1 MALDNFELWQR
12 HNFSRNKCSK
22 VSAPPLLFTNEHFV
36 MQTLKRT
43 FGFRTGFL
51 CFLWVQRGPWRSLGS
66 LLKISDHHFY
76 FCFFFIIGVAHF
88 QWKKKQK
95 QKWWSQISLYCEV
108 NMAQKTVF
116 LVVFN
121 KKHVLSATL
130 PIFLFDTNIQKTC
143 FFLLCFIRTASYE
156 RTTGNV
162 SASPSDHKSLTC
174 TWGFVIFFIDG
185 DCVFKKKAAVKKW
198 HRIMRCLHQII
209 TLQKGEN
216 EISNRGE
223 LWFHSRQDSIWV
235 IYSETLAFRWG
246 HSAAISGRKNIN
258 LNWGKAFSG
267 SKILGRFPSSKVHN

>member
-1 MALDNFELWQR
+1 MLQSFSSTPPIHKWTFCDANFETHIWL
-12 HNFSRNKCSK
+12 
-22 VSAPPLLFTNEHFV
+22 PYGIFV
-36 MQTLKRT
+36 L
-43 FGFRTGFL
+43 
-51 CFLWVQRGPWRSLGS
+51 SLGS
-66 LLKISDHHFY
+66 EGTMAFFGEFIENKRSSFLLL
-76 FCFFFIIGVAHF
+76 FFFHHWCRSF
-88 QWKKKQK
+88 SMKKKQK

-143 FFLLCFIRTASYE
+143 FFLLCFIRTANYE